1 MAVEP
6 GGSESSVN
14 RHWIG
19 GKVGVGVREVS
30 IGEWKLLIAMYEIL
44 EALINILF
52 FSFQVVNNS
61 NALSC

>member
-1 MAVEP
+1 MAMEP

-19 GKVGVGVREVS
+19 GKVGVGVREAN
-30 IGEWKLLIAMYEIL
+30 IGEWKLLNTMYEIL
-44 EALINILF
+44 KALINIF